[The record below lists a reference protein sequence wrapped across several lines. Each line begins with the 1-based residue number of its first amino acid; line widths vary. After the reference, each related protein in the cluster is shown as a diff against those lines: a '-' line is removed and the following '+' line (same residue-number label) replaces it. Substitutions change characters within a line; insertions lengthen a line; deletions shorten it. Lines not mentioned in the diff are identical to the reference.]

1 MKLIFLGENMND
13 KKLFF
18 FLVLLVVFHVVFV
31 WTTSFRLGEDQ
42 QSIERLRN
50 ELENAR
56 ANELVLERQLES
68 VEQRLS
74 EAGQTISDG
83 RERVEKLSK
92 LTKESAA
99 QFTNGKSTIDG
110 LRKSI
115 KEAEEFYT
123 NLEMELNSLRNELDH
138 NNSDLEVK

>member
-1 MKLIFLGENMND
+1 MNE

-18 FLVLLVVFHVVFV
+18 GFVVLVVLHIAFV
-31 WTTSFRLGEDQ
+31 CGTSLRLESNQ

-74 EAGQTISDG
+74 SAGQTISDG
-83 RERVEKLSK
+83 RERVEKLTK

-123 NLEMELNSLRNELDH
+123 NLEMELDSLRNGLSND
-138 NNSDLEVK
+138 NSDLEVK

>member
-1 MKLIFLGENMND
+1 MNE

-18 FLVLLVVFHVVFV
+18 GIVVLVVLHIVFV
-31 WTTSFRLGEDQ
+31 CGTSLRLESNQ

-56 ANELVLERQLES
+56 TNELVLERQLES

-74 EAGQTISDG
+74 SAGQTISDG

-99 QFTNGKSTIDG
+99 QFTKGKSTIDG

-123 NLEMELNSLRNELDH
+123 NLEVELNSLRNELSND
-138 NNSDLEVK
+138 NSDLEVK

>member
-1 MKLIFLGENMND
+1 MND

>member
-1 MKLIFLGENMND
+1 MNE

-18 FLVLLVVFHVVFV
+18 FLVFLVVFHVVFV
-31 WTTSFRLGEDQ
+31 WATSFRLESDQ

-56 ANELVLERQLES
+56 TNELVLERQLES
-68 VEQRLS
+68 AKQRLS
-74 EAGQTISDG
+74 EVGQTISDG

-123 NLEMELNSLRNELDH
+123 NLENELNSLRNSLND

>member
-1 MKLIFLGENMND
+1 MNE

-18 FLVLLVVFHVVFV
+18 GFVFLVVLHIAFV
-31 WTTSFRLGEDQ
+31 CGTSLRLESNQ

-56 ANELVLERQLES
+56 TNELVLERQLES

-74 EAGQTISDG
+74 SAGQTISDG
-83 RERVEKLSK
+83 RERVEKLTK

-123 NLEMELNSLRNELDH
+123 NLGVELDSLRNELNYSD
-138 NNSDLEVK
+138 SDLEVK

>member
-1 MKLIFLGENMND
+1 MNE
-13 KKLFF
+13 KRLFF
-18 FLVLLVVFHVVFV
+18 GFVFLAVFHFVFV
-31 WTTSFRLGEDQ
+31 CGTSLRLESNQ

-56 ANELVLERQLES
+56 TNELVLERQLES

-74 EAGQTISDG
+74 SAEQTISDG

-92 LTKESAA
+92 LTKESAV

-123 NLEMELNSLRNELDH
+123 NLEVELNSLRNEFSD

>member
-1 MKLIFLGENMND
+1 MNE

-18 FLVLLVVFHVVFV
+18 GIVVFV
-31 WTTSFRLGEDQ
+31 VLHIVFVCGTSLRLESNQ

-56 ANELVLERQLES
+56 TNELVLERQLES
-68 VEQRLS
+68 AKQRLS

-123 NLEMELNSLRNELDH
+123 NLEVELNSLRNEFSD
-138 NNSDLEVK
+138 NNSNLEVK

>member
-1 MKLIFLGENMND
+1 MNE
-13 KKLFF
+13 KRLFF
-18 FLVLLVVFHVVFV
+18 DFVVLAVLHLAFV
-31 WTTSFRLGEDQ
+31 CGTSLRLESNQ

-56 ANELVLERQLES
+56 TNELVLERQLES
-68 VEQRLS
+68 AKQRLS
-74 EAGQTISDG
+74 EAGQTISNG
-83 RERVEKLSK
+83 RERVEKLTK

-123 NLEMELNSLRNELDH
+123 NLEVELDSLRNSFCD
-138 NNSDLEVK
+138 NNSGLENK

>member
-1 MKLIFLGENMND
+1 MNE

-18 FLVLLVVFHVVFV
+18 FLVFLVVFHIVFV
-31 WTTSFRLGEDQ
+31 CGTSLRLESNQ

-56 ANELVLERQLES
+56 TNELVLERQLES

-74 EAGQTISDG
+74 SAGQAISDG

-123 NLEMELNSLRNELDH
+123 NLEMELDSLRNGLND
-138 NNSDLEVK
+138 NYSDLEVK

>member
-1 MKLIFLGENMND
+1 MNE

-18 FLVLLVVFHVVFV
+18 GIVVLVVLHFVFV
-31 WTTSFRLGEDQ
+31 CGTSLRLESNQ

-74 EAGQTISDG
+74 SAGQTISDG

-123 NLEMELNSLRNELDH
+123 NLENELNSLRNELNYSD
-138 NNSDLEVK
+138 SDLEVK

>member
-1 MKLIFLGENMND
+1 MNE

-18 FLVLLVVFHVVFV
+18 FLVFLVVFHIVFV
-31 WTTSFRLGEDQ
+31 WATSFRLESNQ

-68 VEQRLS
+68 AKQRLS

-99 QFTNGKSTIDG
+99 QFANGKSTIDG

-123 NLEMELNSLRNELDH
+123 NLEVELNSLRNGLND
-138 NNSDLEVK
+138 NYSDLEVK

>member
-1 MKLIFLGENMND
+1 MNE

-18 FLVLLVVFHVVFV
+18 GIVFLAVLHLAFV
-31 WTTSFRLGEDQ
+31 CGTSLRLESNQ
-42 QSIERLRN
+42 QSIEQLRN

-74 EAGQTISDG
+74 SAGQTISDG

-99 QFTNGKSTIDG
+99 QFANGKSTIDG

-123 NLEMELNSLRNELDH
+123 NLENELNCLRNEFSD
-138 NNSDLEVK
+138 NYSDLEVK

>member
-1 MKLIFLGENMND
+1 MNE

-18 FLVLLVVFHVVFV
+18 GIAVLAVFHLVFV
-31 WTTSFRLGEDQ
+31 CGTSLRLESNQ

-56 ANELVLERQLES
+56 TNELVLERQLES
-68 VEQRLS
+68 TKQRLF

-123 NLEMELNSLRNELDH
+123 NLEVELDSLRNELGND
-138 NNSDLEVK
+138 NSDLEVK

>member
-1 MKLIFLGENMND
+1 MND

-18 FLVLLVVFHVVFV
+18 FLVFLVVFHIVFV
-31 WTTSFRLGEDQ
+31 WATSFRLESDQ

-56 ANELVLERQLES
+56 TNELVLERQLES

-74 EAGQTISDG
+74 SAGQTISDG

-92 LTKESAA
+92 LTQESAA
-99 QFTNGKSTIDG
+99 QFANGKSTIDG

-123 NLEMELNSLRNELDH
+123 NLEVELNSLRNELSND
-138 NNSDLEVK
+138 NSDLEVK

>member
-1 MKLIFLGENMND
+1 MNE

-18 FLVLLVVFHVVFV
+18 GIAVLAVFHLIFV
-31 WTTSFRLGEDQ
+31 CGTSLRLESNQ
-42 QSIERLRN
+42 QSIEQLRN

-56 ANELVLERQLES
+56 TNELVLERQLES

-74 EAGQTISDG
+74 SAGQTISDG
-83 RERVEKLSK
+83 RERVEKLTK

-123 NLEMELNSLRNELDH
+123 NLEMELDSLRNGLSND
-138 NNSDLEVK
+138 NSDLEVK

>member
-1 MKLIFLGENMND
+1 MNE

-18 FLVLLVVFHVVFV
+18 GIVVLVVLHIVFV
-31 WTTSFRLGEDQ
+31 CGTSLRLESNQ

-56 ANELVLERQLES
+56 TNELVLERQLES

-74 EAGQTISDG
+74 SAGQTISDG

-123 NLEMELNSLRNELDH
+123 NLEVELNSLRNEFSD
-138 NNSDLEVK
+138 NYSDLEVK

>member
-1 MKLIFLGENMND
+1 MNE

-18 FLVLLVVFHVVFV
+18 GIVVFV
-31 WTTSFRLGEDQ
+31 VLHIVFVCGTSLRLESNQ

-50 ELENAR
+50 ELENTR

-68 VEQRLS
+68 AKQRLS

-123 NLEMELNSLRNELDH
+123 NLEVELNSLRNEFSD